1 MDISMPGINGI
12 DATRIIRAEMP
23 EVRVIGLSMH
33 EDVEM
38 RCKMQ
43 EAGAK
48 ACYHK
53 AARWKNSSRQSGR
66 DPISFLIC
74 W

>member
-12 DATRIIRAEMP
+12 DATRIIMAEMP

-43 EAGAK
+43 EAGAE
-48 ACYHK
+48 ACCHK
-53 AARWKNSSRQSGR
+53 GGPVAELVEVIRAVT
-66 DPISFLIC
+66 
-74 W
+74 